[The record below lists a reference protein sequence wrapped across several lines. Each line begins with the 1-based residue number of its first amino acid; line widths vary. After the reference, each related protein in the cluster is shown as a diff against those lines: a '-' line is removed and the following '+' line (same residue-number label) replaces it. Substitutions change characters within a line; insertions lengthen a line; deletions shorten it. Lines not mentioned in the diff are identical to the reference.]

1 MGDTASRAKTR
12 KALDEHGLEFH
23 QTLPLLD
30 FAEPRPVGD
39 VLARLFCL
47 NAVAAAAY
55 GFRSAS
61 SLAWLTRENFVDRLS
76 INERIFLEHG
86 QGDPVVFRLQVEG
99 MWALAW
105 TLGIVSRLDFWRHC
119 SSDFVTRLP
128 DLKSGEGTARTIMQM
143 NARDG
148 DEVRAACDLYYCLNW
163 VVRET
168 SLRGQT
174 LPPGLEPYVITERAR
189 ALDWIL
195 GDDWGA
201 GDLDT

>member
-1 MGDTASRAKTR
+1 MGDTASRAKSR
-12 KALDEHGLEFH
+12 KALEEHGLDFPE
-23 QTLPLLD
+23 TLPLLD
-30 FAEPRPVGD
+30 FAEIRPVGD

-55 GFRSAS
+55 GFSSAS
-61 SLAWLTRENFVDRLS
+61 SLAWIKRENFDDRLS

-86 QGDPVVFRLQVEG
+86 KGDPAVFRLQVEG

-105 TLGIVSRLDFWRHC
+105 TLGIVPKLDFWRQC

-128 DLKSGEGTARTIMQM
+128 DLKSGEGTARTILEL

-168 SLRGQT
+168 SIRGQA
-174 LPPGLEPYVITERAR
+174 LPAGLDPYVITERAR
-189 ALDWIL
+189 ALDWVL
-195 GDDWGA
+195 GDGWNA
-201 GDLDT
+201 GGLDT